1 MIEGKRSAEDFAKG
15 ALDKT
20 NSHPTRRA
28 EAAMAAG
35 AHPTCGADGRI
46 DEIADPPQPCRP
58 PCRAV
63 PPFHRHGHLHGL
75 TLGPQPRH
83 CANRFLRYGVE
94 MDILLDQD
102 QIGRASCRERVCSYV

>member
-35 AHPTCGADGRI
+35 AHPTCGAAGRI

-58 PCRAV
+58 PCRDV
-63 PPFHRHGHLHGL
+63 PPFHRHGHLPCF
-75 TLGPQPRH
+75 TLGPPPPH
-83 CANRFLRYGVE
+83 PANRFFRYGVE
-94 MDILLDQD
+94 RDTLFDKDLHP
-102 QIGRASCRERVCSYV
+102 

>member
-1 MIEGKRSAEDFAKG
+1 MDGRRPQPVEDGRLGDRLGANRALAMIEGKRSAEDFAKG

-58 PCRAV
+58 PCRDV
-63 PPFHRHGHLHGL
+63 PRSEERRVGKECVS
-75 TLGPQPRH
+75 T
-83 CANRFLRYGVE
+83 
-94 MDILLDQD
+94 
-102 QIGRASCRERVCSYV
+102 CRSRGSQ